1 VASRFQILAAA
12 KFFAAGAINKEIKE
26 GSRTDSRGK
35 HVHGR
40 GSAATTSSFTKTNTT
55 PRTSG
60 ILGKDGLLL
69 NSLSNSLVMH
79 SLMAVE
85 FLALAF
91 GKELALVSGFN
102 FGLLALALAHRISP
116 CRQLAS

>member
-1 VASRFQILAAA
+1 MASRVQILAAA
-12 KFFAAGAINKEIKE
+12 KIFAAGVINEEIKE

-40 GSAATTSSFTKTNTT
+40 GSAATTSSFAKTNTT

-60 ILGKDGLLL
+60 ILGMEGLLL

-79 SLMAVE
+79 FLSWQWNSL
-85 FLALAF
+85 LWPL
-91 GKELALVSGFN
+91 GKN
-102 FGLLALALAHRISP
+102 
-116 CRQLAS
+116 